1 MGSWKWSGSSAE
13 ARTRIVAEFHRVLG
27 IDYGSRRIG
36 ISQSDPLG
44 IIAQP
49 RTTLNNDRGLWE
61 ELRAIV
67 RTENVRLIVV
77 GMPLNLK
84 GQMAQ
89 KAEEVRGFIERLKEE
104 TGVEVVGWDERFT
117 TSLARRT
124 LIEMGTKKKDRRSNK
139 QNIDAM
145 AASLILQSFL
155 DSTKNSLSC

>member
-1 MGSWKWSGSSAE
+1 MAE
-13 ARTRIVAEFHRVLG
+13 YNRVLG
-27 IDYGSRRIG
+27 IDYGSQRIG
-36 ISQSDPLG
+36 VSQSDPLG

-49 RTTLNNDRGLWE
+49 RVTLKNNSSLWE
-61 ELRAIV
+61 ELKAIV

-84 GQMAQ
+84 GEKAR
-89 KAEEVRGFIERLKEE
+89 KAEEVRGFINRLREE
-104 TGVEVVGWDERFT
+104 ISVQVITWDERFT
-117 TSLARRT
+117 TSIAQRT

-139 QNIDAM
+139 QDIDAM

>member
-1 MGSWKWSGSSAE
+1 M
-13 ARTRIVAEFHRVLG
+13 AEFHRVLG

-49 RTTLNNDRGLWE
+49 RITLNNDGGLWE

-84 GQMAQ
+84 GQMTQ

>member
-1 MGSWKWSGSSAE
+1 M
-13 ARTRIVAEFHRVLG
+13 AEFNRVLG
-27 IDYGSRRIG
+27 IDYGSQRIG
-36 ISQSDPLG
+36 VSQSDPLG

-49 RTTLNNDRGLWE
+49 RVTLKNNSSVWE
-61 ELRAIV
+61 ELKAIV
-67 RTENVRLIVV
+67 QTENVRLIVV

-84 GQMAQ
+84 GQKAR
-89 KAEEVRGFIERLKEE
+89 KAEEVQGFINRLREE
-104 TGVEVVGWDERFT
+104 TSVEVITWDERFT
-117 TSLARRT
+117 TSIAQRT